1 MYLTHAMSH
10 KLKEVIRNISV
21 DCVIFGYEKSTLEV
35 LLVKRAIRPY
45 AGRWALPGGFIKKGE
60 RTEDAAKRVLEQMTG
75 VADTYMEEIGI
86 FDEIDR
92 YPLWRVFTVGHVAL
106 ISPEHYALHAGTDT
120 REVKWFPLKEVPDLP
135 FDHNKILAVALEKI
149 RKRVRYQP
157 IGFEILPE
165 KFTLPQLQ
173 KLYEVVLD
181 EKIDKRNFR
190 KKILSM
196 HLIRKLNEKDKN
208 GVRRPANLYMF
219 DEKKYEKLKQKG
231 FVFEL

>member
-1 MYLTHAMSH
+1 MSH
-10 KLKEVIRNISV
+10 KLREVIRNISV
-21 DCVIFGYEKSTLEV
+21 DCVIFGYEQSTLEV
-35 LLVKRAIRPY
+35 LLVKRAVEPC
-45 AGRWALPGGFIKKGE
+45 AGMWALPGGFVKKGE
-60 RTEDAAKRVLEQMTG
+60 RIEDAAKRVLAQMTG
-75 VADTYMEEIGI
+75 VTDTYLEEIGV
-86 FDEIDR
+86 FDEVNR

-120 REVKWFPLKEVPDLP
+120 RDVKWFPIDRIPPLP
-135 FDHNKILAVALEKI
+135 FDHSKIVAVALEKL

-173 KLYEVVLD
+173 RLYEVVLG
-181 EKIDKRNFR
+181 KKLDKRNFR

-196 HLIRKLNEKDKN
+196 HFIQKLNEKDKN
-208 GVRRPANLYMF
+208 GIRRPAYLYTF
-219 DEKKYEKLKQKG
+219 DKKKYEKLKEKG